1 MQTQQQ
7 TVHQLLNTGNQRY
20 FSIPAYQRRYEWDE
34 QRWHDLWRDIAP
46 HYREGETKKHF
57 VGVMIV
63 NQEGNFAGVSKVE
76 LIDGQQRLTTFLVLL
91 AAIRDHVADLE
102 GKTPKYDQ
110 DVLTYVRDADG
121 NPTPQKVL
129 EVSETDRQIFNNVI
143 HGGWKTWAQA
153 AHKRAGR
160 DQAMW
165 AYQYFRFC
173 LWVGESSFD
182 QPDAV
187 KVPIAK
193 RAVDQALSPEEFWT
207 QLTSS
212 GKFLAPSKA
221 IDTERL
227 RNAIRQSL
235 LFLTI
240 EIEPHDE
247 PPVVIFDAIN
257 GKRTEFSQWDHSRTY
272 LFMRL
277 KERAETVLKEK
288 WKPLESALEEA
299 SPKSKSGNYLDQ
311 FLYEYLIARGE
322 FAHQGSINI
331 RRGHAHLRQRIMRMN
346 SNLEPTADSIEDFIN
361 EDLVPAATC
370 YSTVANPSLTDVFIN
385 KNTLTQIST
394 NLKLSKDA
402 LFSLA
407 QIRAFTSGPAT
418 PLTLRFVEA
427 WHLGRINLAN
437 LETALKAIESF
448 LARALLASAELSPFR
463 AKFTKLC
470 GQLADDF
477 TTATLIAKLRAD
489 SDHQSDVNLHKLV
502 NENSAPL
509 YLDLLPQ
516 QVAAIFRGIERQLAG
531 PAAHLLPYG
540 IKDDEFTIEHIYP
553 QDKDGLPNK
562 SWENDL
568 TAWGKNT
575 PAEHEALVAG
585 LHALG
590 NLALIPKKANSALGA
605 LPFSE
610 KRKVYGLKS
619 STIVIPNLN
628 HLIGV
633 QQTSQWT
640 STEISSRSKLL
651 LDAAVARWP
660 ENLL

>member
-46 HYREGETKKHF
+46 HYRESETKKHF

-63 NQEGNFAGVSKVE
+63 NQEGLFGGVAKVE
-76 LIDGQQRLTTFLVLL
+76 LIDGQQRLTTFLILL
-91 AAIRDHVADLE
+91 TAIRDHIADLE

-110 DVLTYVRDADG
+110 DVLTYVRDSEG
-121 NPTPQKVL
+121 NPTQQKVL
-129 EVSETDRQIFNNVI
+129 EVSETDRKIFNNVI
-143 HGGWKTWAQA
+143 HGGWRTWAPA
-153 AHKRAGR
+153 AHRRSGK

-165 AYQYFRFC
+165 AYQYFRTC

-182 QPDAV
+182 QPDSV
-187 KVPIAK
+187 KVPVAK

-207 QLTSS
+207 QLASS
-212 GKFLAPSKA
+212 GKFLSPSAP
-221 IDTERL
+221 IDTDKL

-322 FAHQGSINI
+322 SAHQGGVNI
-331 RRGHAHLRQRIMRMN
+331 RRGHAQLRQRIMRMN
-346 SNLEPTADSIEDFIN
+346 SGLEPTADWIEKYIN
-361 EDLVPAATC
+361 NDLVPAATC
-370 YSTVANPSLTDVFIN
+370 YSTVANTSLSDVFIN
-385 KNTLTQIST
+385 HNTLTQITT
-394 NLKLSKDA
+394 NLRLSKDA

-407 QIRAFTSGPAT
+407 QIRAYTSGPAT

-427 WHLGRINLAN
+427 WHLGKINLVE

-448 LARALLASAELSPFR
+448 LARALLVSAELSPFR

-477 TTATLIAKLRAD
+477 TTDSLIGKLQED
-489 SDHQSDVNLHKLV
+489 SDHQSDVNLRRLV
-502 NENSAPL
+502 LDESAPL
-509 YLDLLPQ
+509 YQDLLPQ
-516 QVAAIFRGIERQLAG
+516 QVAAIFRGIERQLGG

-540 IKDDEFTIEHIYP
+540 TKDDEFTIEHIYP
-553 QDKDGLPNK
+553 QDKEGLPNK

-568 TAWGKNT
+568 IAWEKNT
-575 PAEHEALVAG
+575 QTEHELLAAG

-590 NLALIPKKANSALGA
+590 NLALIPKRANSALGN

-610 KRKVYGLKS
+610 KRKVYGLES
-619 STIVIPNLN
+619 SSIVIPNLN
-628 HLIGV
+628 HLISV
-633 QQTSQWT
+633 QQETQWT
-640 STEISSRSKLL
+640 STEIMSRSRLL
-651 LDAAVARWP
+651 LDAAISRWP
-660 ENLL
+660 ENLS

>member
-7 TVHQLLNTGNQRY
+7 TVHQLLATGNQRY
-20 FSIPAYQRRYEWDE
+20 FSIPTYQRRYEWDE

-46 HYREGETKKHF
+46 HYRGTETKKHF
-57 VGVMIV
+57 VGVMIL
-63 NQEGNFAGVSKVE
+63 NQEGNFAGVLKVE
-76 LIDGQQRLTTFLVLL
+76 LIDGQQRLTTFLILL
-91 AAIRDHVADLE
+91 TAIRDHIADLE
-102 GKTPKYDQ
+102 GKTLRYDQ
-110 DVLTYVRDADG
+110 DALTYVRDVEG
-121 NPTPQKVL
+121 NATSQKVL
-129 EVSETDRQIFNNVI
+129 EVSETDRKIFNNVI
-143 HGGWKTWAQA
+143 HGGWKTWAPA
-153 AHKRAGR
+153 AHKRSGK

-165 AYQYFRFC
+165 AYQYFRSC

-182 QPDAV
+182 QADPV

-193 RAVDQALSPEEFWT
+193 KATDQALPPEEFWA
-207 QLTSS
+207 QLASS
-212 GKFLAPSKA
+212 GKFLSQSAP
-221 IDTERL
+221 IDTEKL
-227 RNAIRQSL
+227 RDAIRQSL

-288 WKPLESALEEA
+288 WKPLEAALEEA

-322 FAHQGSINI
+322 STHQGGVNI
-331 RRGHAHLRQRIMRMN
+331 RRGHAQLRQRITRMN
-346 SNLEPTADSIEDFIN
+346 SGLEPTADWIEKYIN
-361 EDLVPAATC
+361 NDLVPAATC
-370 YSTVANPSLTDVFIN
+370 YSTVANTSLSDVFIN
-385 KNTLTQIST
+385 NNTLTQIAT
-394 NLKLSKDA
+394 NLRLSKDA

-407 QIRAFTSGPAT
+407 QIRAYTSGPAT

-427 WHLGRINLAN
+427 WHLGKINLAN

-477 TTATLIAKLRAD
+477 TTANLIARLQQD
-489 SDHQSDVNLHKLV
+489 SNHKSDVNLRELV
-502 NENSAPL
+502 QDKSAPL
-509 YLDLLPQ
+509 YQDLLPQ
-516 QVAAIFRGIERQLAG
+516 QVAAILRGIERQLAG

-540 IKDDEFTIEHIYP
+540 TKDDEFTIEHIYP
-553 QDKDGLPNK
+553 QDKEGFPNK

-568 TAWGKNT
+568 IAWGKNT
-575 PAEHEALVAG
+575 PTEHELLAAG

-590 NLALIPKKANSALGA
+590 NLALIPKKANSALGN

-610 KRKVYGLKS
+610 KRKVYALES
-619 STIVIPNLN
+619 SSIVIPNLN
-628 HLIGV
+628 HLISV
-633 QQTSQWT
+633 QQETQWT
-640 STEISSRSKLL
+640 STEIRNRSRLL
-651 LDAAVARWP
+651 LDAAILRWP
-660 ENLL
+660 EDLS

>member
-7 TVHQLLNTGNQRY
+7 TVHQLLNTGNQRF

-46 HYREGETKKHF
+46 HYRGVETRKHF

-76 LIDGQQRLTTFLVLL
+76 LIDGQQRLTTFLILL
-91 AAIRDHVADLE
+91 TAIRDHVADLE
-102 GKTPKYDQ
+102 GKTPNYDH

-121 NPTPQKVL
+121 NPTQQKVL
-129 EVSETDRQIFNNVI
+129 EVSETDRKIFNNVI
-143 HGGWKTWAQA
+143 HGGWRTWTPGANRRQG
-153 AHKRAGR
+153 K
-160 DQAMW
+160 DLAMW
-165 AYQYFRFC
+165 AYQYFRAC
-173 LWVGESSFD
+173 LWVGENSFD
-182 QPDAV
+182 QPDAL
-187 KVPIAK
+187 KVPVAK
-193 RAVDQALSPEEFWT
+193 KVADQGKQPEEFWAE
-207 QLTSS
+207 LSHA
-212 GKFLAPSKA
+212 GKFLSQSAPIK
-221 IDTERL
+221 IEEL
-227 RNAIRQSL
+227 RTAIRQNL
-235 LFLTI
+235 HFLTI

-247 PPVVIFDAIN
+247 PPVVVFDAIN

-277 KERAETVLKEK
+277 QNRAEPVLKER

-322 FAHQGSINI
+322 SAHQGGVNI
-331 RRGHAHLRQRIMRMN
+331 RRGHAQLRQRIMRMN
-346 SNLEPTADSIEDFIN
+346 LGLEPTVEWIEDYIN
-361 EDLVPAATC
+361 NDLVPMATC

-385 KNTLTQIST
+385 HNTLVQTTT

-418 PLTLRFVEA
+418 PLTLRYVEA
-427 WHLGRINLAN
+427 WHLGKINLSE
-437 LETALKAIESF
+437 LETSLKAIESF

-470 GQLADDF
+470 GQLGDNYSNAE
-477 TTATLIAKLRAD
+477 LQKRLKED
-489 SDHQSDVNLHKLV
+489 SDHQTNATLLNLIHV
-502 NENSAPL
+502 ESAPL
-509 YLDLLPQ
+509 YQDLLPQ
-516 QVAAIFRGIERQLAG
+516 QVAALFRGIERQLAG

-540 IKDDEFTIEHIYP
+540 TKDDEFTIEHIYP
-553 QDKDGLPNK
+553 QDKEGLPNR
-562 SWENDL
+562 SWEKDL
-568 TAWGKNT
+568 AVWGLNT
-575 PAEHEALVAG
+575 PTEHELLAGG

-590 NLALIPKKANSALGA
+590 NLALIPKRANSALGN

-610 KRKVYGLKS
+610 KRKVFGLQNS
-619 STIVIPNLN
+619 EIVIPNLN
-628 HLIGV
+628 HLHSV
-633 QQTSQWT
+633 QQETQWT
-640 STEISSRSKLL
+640 STQINNRSLHLLNAATSRWTEDL
-651 LDAAVARWP
+651 V
-660 ENLL
+660 